1 VTALSEQVRENY
13 TRDEEFVKALRHNLE
28 RYTELLAVLW
38 KELKHF
44 QDTLIDMLPLE
55 KEIEN
60 IERIGYLLKTT
71 RDLIQTI
78 EKNL

>member
-1 VTALSEQVRENY
+1 
-13 TRDEEFVKALRHNLE
+13 
-28 RYTELLAVLW
+28 
-38 KELKHF
+38 
-44 QDTLIDMLPLE
+44 MLPLE